1 MFVRIKPSGPR
12 KYVQIVENF
21 RENGKVKQ
29 RVIANLGRLDILQQS
44 GQLDQ
49 ITAGLAK
56 LSETCAVITANRA
69 GDTQVSWDK
78 EWGPALIFGGLWKQL
93 GFPELIAKLKASHKI
108 EYDVERAIFLS
119 ILHRLLN
126 PGSDLHCSKWRCD
139 HLISGISEIQLHHLY
154 RCMDFLSDYKEQM
167 EQWLFDRGR
176 TLFDSQIDLVFF
188 DTTTVYFEGDG
199 PEEFADY
206 GYSRDHRPDRKQ
218 ILVGVAMSR
227 CGYPLSCEF
236 WPGNTSDLD
245 TVSSVI
251 QVIQKRFRLNRVIF
265 VADRGLVSTTNI
277 DELAHHGLDYIL
289 GVRMRRLKRIKSVLL
304 SDETP
309 FEQVKENLHVKELKI
324 DEERFI
330 VCLNPEQAEKDR
342 QTRDAI
348 VAKLNEKLR
357 QGAKQLV
364 ANRGYARFLRIEKD
378 AVMIDSDKIEQDQA
392 FDGKYVLTTNTTL
405 SAREVAL
412 SYKGLWQ
419 VERGFRNLKS
429 ALEVRPVFHRTETR
443 VKGHVFASFLALV
456 LMTAMEKKLEQKGI
470 KVSWDDFI
478 RDLRAF
484 RAIKTKFSGKT
495 YQLRTECRGDVA
507 SAFRALGLRIPPV
520 IQSV

>member
-1 MFVRIKPSGPR
+1 MTHTFPTSTVVTGMLPYRTRPSFRAQPGPR
-12 KYVQIVENF
+12 TP
-21 RENGKVKQ
+21 
-29 RVIANLGRLDILQQS
+29 
-44 GQLDQ
+44 
-49 ITAGLAK
+49 TALCDHHCG
-56 LSETCAVITANRA
+56 N
-69 GDTQVSWDK
+69 Q
-78 EWGPALIFGGLWKQL
+78 
-93 GFPELIAKLKASHKI
+93 
-108 EYDVERAIFLS
+108 
-119 ILHRLLN
+119 RLLKYNLCRSLPHTTFIVYEIN
-126 PGSDLHCSKWRCD
+126 P
-139 HLISGISEIQLHHLY
+139 
-154 RCMDFLSDYKEQM
+154 
-167 EQWLFDRGR
+167 
-176 TLFDSQIDLVFF
+176 
-188 DTTTVYFEGDG
+188 
-199 PEEFADY
+199 
-206 GYSRDHRPDRKQ
+206 
-218 ILVGVAMSR
+218 
-227 CGYPLSCEF
+227 
-236 WPGNTSDLD
+236 
-245 TVSSVI
+245 
-251 QVIQKRFRLNRVIF
+251 
-265 VADRGLVSTTNI
+265 
-277 DELAHHGLDYIL
+277 
-289 GVRMRRLKRIKSVLL
+289 
-304 SDETP
+304 
-309 FEQVKENLHVKELKI
+309 EQVKDNLHVKELKI

-357 QGAKQLV
+357 QGVKQLV

-378 AVMIDSDKIEQDQA
+378 AVMLDADKIEQDQA

-405 SAREVAL
+405 SARNVAL

-470 KVSWDDFI
+470 KVCWDDFI

-507 SAFRALGLRIPPV
+507 NAFRALGLRIPPV